1 MLKII
6 QYLTVFVA
14 FAMLGLGI
22 YEGFYADRS
31 QAWSTF
37 KEPQLAAY
45 ASLEEDEAILKE
57 LDKQTRFNSY
67 KPLDPMF
74 FLKPSIF
81 QRIQRK

>member
-1 MLKII
+1 MLRII
-6 QYLTVFVA
+6 QYFTLLAGFLV
-14 FAMLGLGI
+14 LSLGI
-22 YEGFYADRS
+22 YEISVDRA
-31 QAWSTF
+31 QAWTTF

-74 FLKPSIF
+74 FLKPNIF
-81 QRIQRK
+81 QRIERR